1 MRKEKILY
9 IFTFL
14 AVLIISQVS
23 ILYGHINE
31 PPKPYN
37 FYNYGPDGKQYCWF
51 LSELQLLY
59 RVKPIHD
66 LLDTLDQSKS
76 KTIEAFKFAQVLKQ
90 VFKDMGD
97 ESKFQGLTRYFPE
110 ILRQI
115 SRDADV
121 QKMLDAK
128 KPGREA
134 KMEQWKSKENLKA
147 FFQDHPEKIYK
158 YYRDV
163 TKAIKYR
170 HIQGI
175 LKDFNDPDAGLLGV
189 LLFFIKNLNRAF
201 PGKKTR
207 ELLDLVLFSFEK
219 YLFSSHQNGGP
230 LPQFFVFINF
240 SDWISSA
247 TDWFFAEDY
256 PKGFSEYKS
265 RSEKIIIKGKTYE
278 LVAMVLTGSPNDY
291 PHQFALIKYGNVW
304 YKYDSFY
311 GGKDPEPLHGSLPE
325 ILNAQYNFKNGE
337 NWPKIFL
344 YQETDD
350 LSSQLEKLKY
360 SLETLK
366 EKLIR
371 LKKQLDELK
380 EKLIV

>member
-14 AVLIISQVS
+14 AVLIIPQVS

-37 FYNYGPDGKQYCWF
+37 FYNYGPDGEQYCWF

-66 LLDTLDQSKS
+66 LLDMLDQSKS

-97 ESKFQGLTRYFPE
+97 ESKFQGLKRYFPE

-134 KMEQWKSKENLKA
+134 KMEQWNSKENLKA

-163 TKAIKYR
+163 IKAIKYR
-170 HIQGI
+170 NIQAI
-175 LKDFNDPDAGLLGV
+175 LNDFKNPNAGYLGV
-189 LLFFIKNLNRAF
+189 LLFFIKNLHRAF

-207 ELLDLVLFSFEK
+207 ELLDLVFFAYGK
-219 YLFSSHQNGGP
+219 YLFPSNQNGGI
-230 LPQFFVFINF
+230 LPQFFVFIDFKIWIF
-240 SDWISSA
+240 SVTGWDL
-247 TDWFFAEDY
+247 AEDY

-265 RSEKIIIKGKTYE
+265 RSEKIIIKGKTYD
-278 LVAMVLTGSPNDY
+278 LVAMVLTGSPNGYD
-291 PHQFALIKYGNVW
+291 HEFALIKYGNVW

-325 ILNAQYNFKNGE
+325 ILNAQYNFMDGKNL
-337 NWPKIFL
+337 PQIFL
-344 YQETDD
+344 YQEADD
-350 LSSQLEKLKY
+350 LYSQLEKLKY

-380 EKLIV
+380 EKLIS